1 MPIKNDNDAEATEAS
16 AQKAKPKSSRRWSR
30 EFALQ
35 GLYEHYVG
43 KQDAVSIRLRIE
55 ADEDFK
61 RCDKEFF
68 REMWRGLTEDWESLI
83 ASVQPHIDRPFAEV
97 SPIERG
103 NIIIGAW
110 ELKYRLDIPYRVVI
124 NESVELA
131 KSFGGT
137 DGHKWVNGVL
147 DKLAPE
153 SRAAEVA
160 AAPARAARGARAPRN

>member
-1 MPIKNDNDAEATEAS
+1 MPIKNDNDAGATEVPAH
-16 AQKAKPKSSRRWSR
+16 KIKPKSSRRWSR
-30 EFALQ
+30 EFVLQ

-43 KQDAVSIRLRIE
+43 KQDPVSIRLRIE

-61 RCDKEFF
+61 RSDKEFF

-83 ASVQPHIDRPFAEV
+83 ALVQPHIDRPFAEV

-110 ELKYRLDIPYRVVI
+110 ELKHRLDIPYRVVI

-153 SRAAEVA
+153 LRAAEVA
-160 AAPARAARGARAPRN
+160 AAPARAARGPRA